1 MGKPNYNFKPQ
12 VESKCAKARGSD
24 LRCHFKNTRET
35 VRDAVTAIRGNITDQ
50 LFNIFCLGDFAN
62 GAHDASY
69 FT

>member
-35 VRDAVTAIRGNITDQ
+35 VRVIRVYSLLQ
-50 LFNIFCLGDFAN
+50 
-62 GAHDASY
+62 HRASPLCSMEE
-69 FT
+69 FLD